1 MDSTE
6 NAPPHSPGAL
16 RALRI
21 NDPAPDFIARTTQ
34 GEKRLSDYRGRW
46 LVLFSHPADFTPVCT
61 SEFIALARRAAAFD
75 ALGCDLMALSV
86 DSLYSH
92 LAWLKDIYRRF
103 GVKVTFPI
111 IEDPSMA
118 IGHAFGMVDAGSSG
132 SATVRASFVIDPDG
146 IVRAVSWY
154 PMNIGRSVDE
164 LLRLVTALQIAD
176 REHAS
181 TPAGWSPGEPLLEPA
196 ATTLD
201 AALADGD
208 DDAAW
213 YYRERCA

>member
-1 MDSTE
+1 MIETIQ
-6 NAPPHSPGAL
+6 PGVPGAT

-21 NDPAPDFIARTTQ
+21 NDVAPDFTARTTQ
-34 GEKRLSDYRGRW
+34 GERRLSDYRGRW
-46 LVLFSHPADFTPVCT
+46 LILLSHPADFTPVCT
-61 SEFIALARRAAAFD
+61 SEFIALARRAEAFA

-92 LAWLKDIYRRF
+92 LAWVKDIYSRS

-118 IGHAFGMVDAGSSG
+118 IGHAFGMVDAGSSD
-132 SATVRASFVIDPDG
+132 SATVRATYVIDPQG
-146 IVRAVSWY
+146 IVRAISWY

-164 LLRLVTALQIAD
+164 LIRLVTALQTSE

-201 AALADGD
+201 EAIADGEG
-208 DDAAW
+208 DAAW
-213 YYRERCA
+213 YFRERGA